1 MEMDGWRGYEAKPVF
16 RHTHSD
22 DFNGGGGTLRSIY
35 ARTVHAFG
43 VVERTSRV
51 SARERERGCSASAG
65 SGVAHHD
72 VQRVTQIR
80 QREAKRHGHG
90 VGLAGGLVIGE
101 QAGAERA
108 LRRGQSE
115 PRTGCWTGFY
125 GALPR

>member
-22 DFNGGGGTLRSIY
+22 DFGGGGTLRSIY

-43 VVERTSRV
+43 VVERASCV
-51 SARERERGCSASAG
+51 SARERERGCTASA
-65 SGVAHHD
+65 AHHD
-72 VQRVTQIR
+72 VQRATQIR

-101 QAGAERA
+101 QAGSERA
-108 LRRGQSE
+108 PRLGQLA
-115 PRTGCWTGFY
+115 PLTGCWTGFY